1 MVILLNA
8 PPKKRNSL
16 NQLMGGIAS
25 GAGSIGSM
33 LNEKEKKKIQE
44 EQLGEENEF
53 ASKYLN
59 LDLSGVRDP
68 KIRQELTKQ
77 AYKSKLAPEMQRAKY
92 DARLGAIKESPFGK
106 YFLNEQQQET
116 QGPRQDLRNEEGD
129 IEVGNVNVPSKVP
142 QEVIYQAELA
152 GEHGLAQQFTAHN
165 QSIENRDKEERK
177 RFEADRK
184 YHTQFSMKAEQE
196 AEGIRSSLIKK
207 ENSLNFARDAI
218 ESGDLSY
225 FSKDKLA
232 DITGSDLFRT
242 AKGAQLVTAG
252 KENLLSNM
260 SRVTG
265 RAQNMWF
272 EQRLNSM
279 FPKIGQS
286 KEANLTVQE
295 MLEGELALDESYLKE
310 FDKIAERDVQDYG
323 YVKKD
328 ISKRANDAIKPVQK
342 EIMQRTT
349 YRMKEI
355 EEQEKGLK
363 DLKSQVGKNVPN
375 GTPFTLAMAKLYSEK
390 FGDNAIDV
398 AKKNGYYIPTI
409 EEFKRYRTTN
419 QEMLEGL

>member
-1 MVILLNA
+1 MVIQLQGQIKRSKWGSVGAGLGLGLGQGMEKA
-8 PPKKRNSL
+8 QQDKEDKKRLEKENDF
-16 NQLMGGIAS
+16 A
-25 GAGSIGSM
+25 
-33 LNEKEKKKIQE
+33 LNELE
-44 EQLGEENEF
+44 
-53 ASKYLN
+53 
-59 LDLSGVRDP
+59 LDLRGVNDP
-68 KIRQELTKQ
+68 KIRQELAKQ
-77 AYKSKLAPEMQRAKY
+77 AYAAKLAPKMYEDKY
-92 DARLGAIKESPFGK
+92 NARMNALNSSPFGK
-106 YFLNEQQQET
+106 YLSNGQQQEP
-116 QGPRQDLRNEEGD
+116 QGSRQDLINDQGE
-129 IEVGNVNVPSKVP
+129 IEVGNVSVPSKVP
-142 QEVIYQAELA
+142 QEAIYAMELA
-152 GEHGLAQQFTAHN
+152 GEHGLAQQANAHN
-165 QSIENRDKEERK
+165 QSIENKEKEDRK

-184 YHTQFSMKAEQE
+184 YHTDFSKKSEEE
-196 AEGIRSSLIKK
+196 AEGIRSSIIKK

-265 RAQNMWF
+265 KAQNMWF

-295 MLEGELALDESYLKE
+295 MLEGELALDSAYLKE
-310 FDKIAERDVQDYG
+310 FDKISERDMQDYG

-328 ISKRANDAIKPVQK
+328 IAKRANDAIKPVQK

-355 EEQEKGLK
+355 EEKEKGLK
-363 DLKSQVGKNVPN
+363 DLKSEVGKNVPK
-375 GTPFTLAMAKLYSEK
+375 GTPFTLAMAKLYTEK
-390 FGDNAIDV
+390 FGDNTMDV

-409 EEFKRYRTTN
+409 EEFKRYTTTN